1 MNLIEQHID
10 AISEI
15 CKKHQVKELYA
26 FGSVLDENRFRSDSD
41 VDLTVS
47 FKESLPVEKYFDF
60 YFDCVESLEK
70 MFGRRVDLMI
80 NSTIR
85 NKYLRENIEE
95 TKELVYAA

>member
-15 CKKHQVKELYA
+15 CRKHQVKELYA
-26 FGSVLDENRFRSDSD
+26 FGSVLDENRFRPDSD
-41 VDLTVS
+41 VDLIVR
-47 FKESLPVEKYFDF
+47 FEESLPVEKYFDF

>member
-15 CKKHQVKELYA
+15 CRKHQVKELYA
-26 FGSVLDENRFRSDSD
+26 FGSVLDEDRFNPKSDI
-41 VDLTVS
+41 DLIVR
-47 FKESLPVEKYFDF
+47 FEESLPVEQYFDF

-70 MFGRRVDLMI
+70 ILGRRVDLMI
-80 NSTIR
+80 NSTLN
-85 NKYLRENIEE
+85 NKYIRENIEK

>member
-1 MNLIEQHID
+1 
-10 AISEI
+10 
-15 CKKHQVKELYA
+15 
-26 FGSVLDENRFRSDSD
+26 
-41 VDLTVS
+41 
-47 FKESLPVEKYFDF
+47 
-60 YFDCVESLEK
+60 